1 MLIVELSLLSPL
13 KHLALAA
20 FSVTAIDIAS
30 ILGMMRGRLQSYFLG
45 PPIAIATSCNYPM
58 VLVGV
63 VGVVNGGAARRCGR
77 RCGHGHGVLVNVG
90 GGVVVVGSD
99 RCKY

>member
-1 MLIVELSLLSPL
+1 
-13 KHLALAA
+13 
-20 FSVTAIDIAS
+20 
-30 ILGMMRGRLQSYFLG
+30 
-45 PPIAIATSCNYPM
+45 M

-77 RCGHGHGVLVNVG
+77 QCGHGHGVLVNVG
-90 GGVVVVGSD
+90 GGVLVVGGG

>member
-20 FSVTAIDIAS
+20 FSGTDINIAL
-30 ILGMMRGRLQSYFLG
+30 ILGMMTLPCAADCDRNVVQLPDIGTG
-45 PPIAIATSCNYPM
+45 M

-77 RCGHGHGVLVNVG
+77 QCGHGHGVLVNVG
-90 GGVVVVGSD
+90 GGVLVVGGG